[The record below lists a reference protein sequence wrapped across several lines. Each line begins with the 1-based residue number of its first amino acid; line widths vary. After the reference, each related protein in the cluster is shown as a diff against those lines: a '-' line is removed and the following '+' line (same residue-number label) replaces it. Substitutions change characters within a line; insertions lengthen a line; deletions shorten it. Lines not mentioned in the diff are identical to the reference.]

1 VIFASRA
8 PAAEQFDTPRVRPL
22 NNFETDDGRS
32 SLLEREYHPEWG
44 ILTWGRHS
52 VRTVRL
58 AAVATAIGAVI
69 GSAIVFSTR
78 PSEDFRSLVPK
89 AIATRSSETS
99 DRSQQV
105 PKPLPSSL
113 PSVSNIDAAR
123 APFTATASLSSD
135 HSNVHAIGED
145 KLHSN
150 PTSDET
156 TSHETVR
163 PQGVNRTPDQSSPP
177 IAKEAARRPKL
188 PREPQQ
194 TIATRRELMVRPR
207 HQEVRI
213 RRDDVSAFFRPW
225 WYAYPKDWQRIGG

>member
-1 VIFASRA
+1 MLCS
-8 PAAEQFDTPRVRPL
+8 P
-22 NNFETDDGRS
+22 
-32 SLLEREYHPEWG
+32 
-44 ILTWGRHS
+44 
-52 VRTVRL
+52 
-58 AAVATAIGAVI
+58 
-69 GSAIVFSTR
+69 AIVFSTR
-78 PSEDFRSLVPK
+78 RPSEDSQIFVPE
-89 AIATRSSETS
+89 ATTQFSETS

-105 PKPLPSSL
+105 PKRHPSSL
-113 PSVSNIDAAR
+113 PSVSNTDAAR
-123 APFTATASLSSD
+123 APLTAAAALSSD
-135 HSNVHAIGED
+135 HSTVQAISGGD